1 MGRRFPIPD
10 LSGGITIRNYEE
22 SYYNLFM
29 EVVMSEFINNRK
41 NRVNSLL
48 QFSLG
53 IINGEDGTELIKQHK
68 EALENITPLDMV
80 EMEARQIKMGIK
92 VADIK
97 EHIEKIMNVIYPYLK
112 KYEWKKPAE
121 GNPLYYLM
129 LENREL
135 EKNLEKTKV
144 ALHNKDF
151 EKMTKLTSNLTQYE
165 NHMVRKENILFP
177 YLEKIWENYTPLNV
191 MWSLHDDIRRKWK
204 ELALH
209 IKEDKEFTPKIYRD
223 IGELFFLMYGMIF
236 KEELIVYPIA
246 METVTQE
253 HWHEMQE
260 QSAEL
265 GYSYIKAP
273 REFSGKKKDQKL
285 MNSVSNIFWK
295 VETGELSKEQ
305 LELLL
310 NNIPL
315 DITFVDEN
323 DEVRYFSR
331 PDDRFFPRSPAII
344 GRKVQNC
351 HPPESVHIVEKI
363 IAEFKAGK
371 KKEAKFWIQ
380 MKGKFVLIKYF
391 AMHDTHGKYR
401 GILEVSQDITEIRK
415 LEGEMR
421 LLDWE

>member
-1 MGRRFPIPD
+1 
-10 LSGGITIRNYEE
+10 
-22 SYYNLFM
+22 
-29 EVVMSEFINNRK
+29 MSEFINNRE
-41 NRVNSLL
+41 NRVKGLL
-48 QFSLG
+48 KFSMG
-53 IINGEDGTELIKQHK
+53 MINREDSTKLIKQHK
-68 EALENITPLDMV
+68 EALENITPYDMV
-80 EMEARQIKMGIK
+80 EMEAKQLKMGVK
-92 VADIK
+92 VTHIK

-112 KYEWKKPAE
+112 KYKWEKPTE

-144 ALHNKDF
+144 VLHNKDF
-151 EKMTKLTSNLTQYE
+151 KKMAELTSNLTQYE
-165 NHMVRKENILFP
+165 NHLIRKENILFP

-204 ELALH
+204 ELAKH
-209 IKEDKEFTPKIYRD
+209 IKEDGEFTPKIYRD

-236 KEELIVYPIA
+236 KEELIIYPIA

-253 HWHEMQE
+253 HWQQMQE

-265 GYSYIKAP
+265 GYSYIQAP
-273 REFSGKKKDQKL
+273 EGFSKKKEPDVIS
-285 MNSVSNIFWK
+285 SVSDIFWK
-295 VETGELSKEQ
+295 VETGELTKDQ

-310 NNIPL
+310 NNLPL

-351 HPPESVHIVEKI
+351 HPPESVHIVKKI
-363 IAEFKAGK
+363 IAAFKAGT

-380 MKGKFVLIKYF
+380 MKGKFILIKYF
-391 AMHDTHGKYR
+391 AMRDTHGKYR
-401 GILEVSQDITEIRK
+401 GILEVSQDITEIKK

>member
-1 MGRRFPIPD
+1 
-10 LSGGITIRNYEE
+10 
-22 SYYNLFM
+22 
-29 EVVMSEFINNRK
+29 MSEFINNSE
-41 NRVNSLL
+41 NRVKSLL

-53 IINGEDGTELIKQHK
+53 MIHGEDGTKLIKQHK
-68 EALENITPLDMV
+68 EALENITPYDMI
-80 EMEARQIKMGIK
+80 EMEAKQIEMGIT

-97 EHIEKIMNVIYPYLK
+97 QHIEKVMNVIYPYLK
-112 KYEWKKPAE
+112 KYNWKKPTE
-121 GNPLYYLM
+121 GNPIYYLM

-135 EKNLEKTKV
+135 EKNLDEIKI
-144 ALHNKDF
+144 ALKNKDF
-151 EKMTKLTSNLTQYE
+151 WKMEELTSNLSQYE
-165 NHMVRKENILFP
+165 NHLIRKENILFP

-204 ELALH
+204 ELAKH
-209 IKEDKEFTPKIYRD
+209 IKEDGEFTARIYKD
-223 IGELFFLMYGMIF
+223 VGEVFFLMYGMIF

-253 HWHEMQE
+253 HWQQMHE

-265 GYSYIKAP
+265 GYSYIEDPK
-273 REFSGKKKDQKL
+273 EFSKKKMKKPDIMK
-285 MNSVSNIFWK
+285 SVSDIFWK
-295 VETGELSKEQ
+295 VETGELTKEQ

-310 NNIPL
+310 NNLPL

-323 DEVRYFSR
+323 DEVRFFSR
-331 PDDRFFPRSPAII
+331 PKDRFFPRSPAII

-363 IAEFKAGK
+363 IAEFKAGT

-380 MKGKFVLIKYF
+380 MKGKFILIKYF

-401 GILEVSQDITEIRK
+401 GILEVSQDITEIK
-415 LEGEMR
+415 KMEGEMR

>member
-1 MGRRFPIPD
+1 M
-10 LSGGITIRNYEE
+10 
-22 SYYNLFM
+22 
-29 EVVMSEFINNRK
+29 
-41 NRVNSLL
+41 
-48 QFSLG
+48 
-53 IINGEDGTELIKQHK
+53 
-68 EALENITPLDMV
+68 
-80 EMEARQIKMGIK
+80 
-92 VADIK
+92 
-97 EHIEKIMNVIYPYLK
+97 
-112 KYEWKKPAE
+112 
-121 GNPLYYLM
+121 
-129 LENREL
+129 
-135 EKNLEKTKV
+135 
-144 ALHNKDF
+144 
-151 EKMTKLTSNLTQYE
+151 
-165 NHMVRKENILFP
+165 
-177 YLEKIWENYTPLNV
+177 
-191 MWSLHDDIRRKWK
+191 
-204 ELALH
+204 H

>member
-1 MGRRFPIPD
+1 
-10 LSGGITIRNYEE
+10 
-22 SYYNLFM
+22 M
-29 EVVMSEFINNRK
+29 EVTMSEFINNRK
-41 NRVNSLL
+41 NRVKGLL
-48 QFSLG
+48 KFSMG
-53 IINGEDGTELIKQHK
+53 IINGEDGSKLIKQHK
-68 EALENITPLDMV
+68 EALENITPYDMV
-80 EMEARQIKMGIK
+80 EMEAKQIKMGIK

-112 KYEWKKPAE
+112 EYKWEKPAE

-151 EKMTKLTSNLTQYE
+151 EKIAELTSNLSQYE
-165 NHMVRKENILFP
+165 NHLIRKENILFP

-204 ELALH
+204 ELSQH
-209 IKEDKEFTPKIYRD
+209 IKEDGEFTPKIYRD

-246 METVTQE
+246 METVTQD
-253 HWHEMQE
+253 HWQQMQE

-265 GYSYIKAP
+265 GYSYIEAP
-273 REFSGKKKDQKL
+273 TRFSKQKKTDVI
-285 MNSVSNIFWK
+285 STVSDIFWK
-295 VETGELSKEQ
+295 VETGKLSKNQ

-310 NNIPL
+310 NTLPL

-331 PDDRFFPRSPAII
+331 PGDRFFPRSPAII

-363 IAEFKAGK
+363 IAEFKAGT
-371 KKEAKFWIQ
+371 KKEAKFWIK
-380 MKGKFVLIKYF
+380 MKGKFILIKYF
-391 AMHDTHGKYR
+391 AMHDDDGKYR
-401 GILEVSQDITEIRK
+401 GILEVSQEITEIK
-415 LEGEMR
+415 KIEGEMR